1 MNLNLIFNPN
11 FFKNNNY
18 LALQQFLD
26 VLNDNV
32 IIIDDKNGNIS
43 SEIATI
49 ISNLKCKEQKNLEIY
64 FTYLLANKTFK
75 CNINVK
81 ENFEEFINQCTL
93 KGFPVDYV
101 MSENVKNEKDIN
113 LDNTTKI
120 FKKMRD
126 LRNLFI
132 IKDHATL
139 SLYKEHLTNTI
150 WCSPKIKIVAK
161 EFLKSCYPKY
171 FPKEKQFDTRGYR
184 NSVKKGCAEI
194 MHIISK
200 FRNISDQKK
209 ELYIYTEGPK
219 NLDENLKYQIKGE
232 VIKDF
237 FNEFLDFIDIRI
249 NLIDWKKPRLEKTE
263 HTVHGREIS
272 GKYGGLQTEFTPFE
286 LFEDAKGF
294 IKIKKH
300 EYNWIKETKYPWL

>member
-1 MNLNLIFNPN
+1 MNLNLIFDPN

-32 IIIDDKNGNIS
+32 IIIDDENGNIS
-43 SEIATI
+43 SKIATI
-49 ISNLKCKEQKNLEIY
+49 ISNLKCKEQKNLEIH

-75 CNINVK
+75 CNINLK
-81 ENFEEFINQCTL
+81 ENFDEFISQCTA

-113 LDNTTKI
+113 LDSTTKI

-126 LRNLFI
+126 LRGLFI
-132 IKDHATL
+132 IKDHITL
-139 SLYKEHLTNTI
+139 SLYKEHLANTI

-171 FPKEKQFDTRGYR
+171 FPKEKQFDTKGYR
-184 NSVKKGCAEI
+184 NSVKKGCVEI
-194 MHIISK
+194 IHIISK

-209 ELYIYTEGPK
+209 NYIFIQR
-219 NLDENLKYQIKGE
+219 DLKT
-232 VIKDF
+232 
-237 FNEFLDFIDIRI
+237 LM
-249 NLIDWKKPRLEKTE
+249 
-263 HTVHGREIS
+263 
-272 GKYGGLQTEFTPFE
+272 
-286 LFEDAKGF
+286 
-294 IKIKKH
+294 KI
-300 EYNWIKETKYPWL
+300 